1 MTEKT
6 WQMPGGFGNKG
17 KEFTLGFQNLKSCIS
32 RGDNSGSNKE
42 QVWADV
48 TSVTSVFNGV
58 ADISL
63 NTTLTL
69 DIVLRVERGKE
80 GSWFV
85 LSSKVNE
92 VGPVAVKPSGE
103 YKPQSFKTVLTRGSG
118 PRPQAAWKPKAQAG
132 PHKPLLFKSGPK
144 RFSTKST
151 PKCFIS
157 SGTQPSASAS
167 TDTVKRAPEIASS
180 KALSSLACNNTE
192 QVSVTSSLPCGS
204 SSLGCENMAV
214 AGTSLL
220 VPNLVVPGSGSLLSP
235 SSTACDTAFGLPP
248 LFTSKLSDQPPLYTQ
263 KMGNCNLTSDAEGV
277 ESVKE
282 YTESIG
288 SSQHAVGSENTEP
301 LFTKWPHEFG
311 PRISDFVGDLSK
323 TWGNSKDWML
333 ELRDGKKIVIPLSV
347 YRSPKAVSE
356 QPELEEVANPGLVSP
371 FNEGQ
376 IISWDFE
383 CEGVGGFVVFDFG
396 SEGVAWDSDEGL
408 LDWDHLGDPLE
419 VAPLAM
425 DNSVVMEIPT
435 AEKIGGKADVDNI
448 KLSQW
453 VTNRIKAF
461 QKSVGT
467 SLEGFKEQV
476 IGLLFALEER
486 RKKRMLDVAFKRK
499 LGKAEHKGHRELKS
513 LLSSWGEENETE
525 RNRCTSRERAV
536 VVHK

>member
-48 TSVTSVFNGV
+48 KSVTSVFNGV

-103 YKPQSFKTVLTRGSG
+103 YKPQSFKIVLTRGSG

-132 PHKPLLFKSGPK
+132 PHKPLLFKSGPQ

-192 QVSVTSSLPCGS
+192 QVSVTSLPCGS

-235 SSTACDTAFGLPP
+235 SSTACDSFWA
-248 LFTSKLSDQPPLYTQ
+248 S
-263 KMGNCNLTSDAEGV
+263 
-277 ESVKE
+277 
-282 YTESIG
+282 SI
-288 SSQHAVGSENTEP
+288 
-301 LFTKWPHEFG
+301 
-311 PRISDFVGDLSK
+311 
-323 TWGNSKDWML
+323 
-333 ELRDGKKIVIPLSV
+333 
-347 YRSPKAVSE
+347 
-356 QPELEEVANPGLVSP
+356 
-371 FNEGQ
+371 
-376 IISWDFE
+376 
-383 CEGVGGFVVFDFG
+383 
-396 SEGVAWDSDEGL
+396 
-408 LDWDHLGDPLE
+408 
-419 VAPLAM
+419 
-425 DNSVVMEIPT
+425 
-435 AEKIGGKADVDNI
+435 
-448 KLSQW
+448 
-453 VTNRIKAF
+453 
-461 QKSVGT
+461 
-467 SLEGFKEQV
+467 
-476 IGLLFALEER
+476 
-486 RKKRMLDVAFKRK
+486 
-499 LGKAEHKGHRELKS
+499 
-513 LLSSWGEENETE
+513 
-525 RNRCTSRERAV
+525 
-536 VVHK
+536 VHKQAIRSAASLHTKDG

>member
-132 PHKPLLFKSGPK
+132 PHKPLLFKSGPQ

-288 SSQHAVGSENTEP
+288 SSQHAVGSEILNR
-301 LFTKWPHEFG
+301 F
-311 PRISDFVGDLSK
+311 
-323 TWGNSKDWML
+323 
-333 ELRDGKKIVIPLSV
+333 
-347 YRSPKAVSE
+347 
-356 QPELEEVANPGLVSP
+356 
-371 FNEGQ
+371 
-376 IISWDFE
+376 
-383 CEGVGGFVVFDFG
+383 
-396 SEGVAWDSDEGL
+396 
-408 LDWDHLGDPLE
+408 
-419 VAPLAM
+419 
-425 DNSVVMEIPT
+425 
-435 AEKIGGKADVDNI
+435 
-448 KLSQW
+448 SQ
-453 VTNRIKAF
+453 N
-461 QKSVGT
+461 GHT
-467 SLEGFKEQV
+467 SLVLESV
-476 IGLLFALEER
+476 ILLEI
-486 RKKRMLDVAFKRK
+486 
-499 LGKAEHKGHRELKS
+499 
-513 LLSSWGEENETE
+513 
-525 RNRCTSRERAV
+525 
-536 VVHK
+536 